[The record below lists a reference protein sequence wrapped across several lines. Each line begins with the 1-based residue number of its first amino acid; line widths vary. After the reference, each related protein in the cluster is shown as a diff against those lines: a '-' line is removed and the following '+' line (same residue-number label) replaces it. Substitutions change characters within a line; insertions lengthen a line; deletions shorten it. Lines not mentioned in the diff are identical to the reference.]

1 MKKLLI
7 VTDTWAPKIDGVVR
21 SIEFRMPELER
32 IGFAVTV
39 AHPGQF
45 RTVPFPLYPELR
57 LALFPKRRLRLML
70 AGLEPDYIHIETE
83 GALGLAARSLCR
95 RRGLKFTS
103 SYHTHF
109 QLYADVYARLPVRF
123 LLAPAAAALRW
134 FHSGAVRTF
143 VSTES
148 LREELARQGFK
159 NLAVCPLG
167 VDTGLFERQGRAP
180 SGSLE
185 RPVFAFFSRLAPEK
199 SPEEF
204 LRLDLPGTKLVIGDG
219 PDRRR
224 LEKKYP
230 AAKFVG
236 FQRGQALVDWLSGV
250 DVVVMP
256 SRTETF
262 GLVVIEALAMGIPVA
277 AHDVMGPRDII
288 KSGVHGYLSDDLK
301 QAALDSLSLSRE
313 ACRARALEFSW
324 KASAE
329 TYAKSL
335 EPAGERGAGK

>member
-7 VTDTWAPKIDGVVR
+7 VTDTWAPKVDGVAR
-21 SIEFRMPELER
+21 SIEFRAPELER
-32 IGFAVTV
+32 LGFAVTI

-45 RTVPFPLYPELR
+45 RTMPFPLYPELR
-57 LALFPKRRLRLML
+57 LALFPKARLRRML
-70 AGLEPDYIHIETE
+70 ADMRPDYIHIETE
-83 GALGLAARSLCR
+83 GSLGLAARSLCR
-95 RRGLKFTS
+95 RQGLRFTS
-103 SYHTHF
+103 SYHTHL

-123 LLAPAAAALRW
+123 LLTPAAAALRW
-134 FHSGAVRTF
+134 FHGAASATF

-159 NLAVCPLG
+159 HLAVCPLG
-167 VDTGLFERQGRAP
+167 VDTSLFVRNPQAP
-180 SGSLE
+180 KRELG

-199 SPEEF
+199 SPEDF
-204 LRLDLPGTKLVIGDG
+204 LKLDLPGAKLVIGDG
-219 PDRRR
+219 PDRKR

-230 AAKFVG
+230 KAKFVG
-236 FQRGQALVDWLSGV
+236 FQRGQALVDWLSLV

-277 AHDVMGPRDII
+277 ARDVMGPRDII
-288 KSGVHGYLSDDLK
+288 KNGVHGYLSDDLG
-301 QAALDSLSLSRE
+301 QAALKCLNLSPE

-324 KASAE
+324 KASAQM
-329 TYAKSL
+329 YAQNL
-335 EPAGERGAGK
+335 EPAGK

>member
-7 VTDTWAPKIDGVVR
+7 VTDTWAPKVDGVAR
-21 SIEFRMPELER
+21 SIEFRMPELQR
-32 IGFAVTV
+32 LGFAVTI

-57 LALFPKRRLRLML
+57 LALFPKARLRRML
-70 AGLEPDYIHIETE
+70 ADLRPDYIHIETE
-83 GALGLAARSLCR
+83 GSLGLAARSLCR
-95 RRGLKFTS
+95 HRGLRFTS
-103 SYHTHF
+103 SYHTHL

-134 FHSGAVRTF
+134 FHGAAVRTF

-148 LREELARQGFK
+148 LREELERQGFRH
-159 NLAVCPLG
+159 LAVCPLG
-167 VDTGLFERQGRAP
+167 VDTSLFARNPQAP
-180 SGSLE
+180 KRELE

-204 LRLDLPGTKLVIGDG
+204 LRLDLPGAKLVIGDG
-219 PDRRR
+219 PDRKR

-230 AAKFVG
+230 GAKFVG
-236 FQRGQALVDWLSGV
+236 FQRGQALVDWLSAV

-288 KSGVHGYLSDDLK
+288 KNGVHGYLSDDLG
-301 QAALDSLSLSRE
+301 QAALKCLKLSPE
-313 ACRARALEFSW
+313 ACRTRALEFSW
-324 KASAE
+324 KASAQ
-329 TYAKSL
+329 TYARNL
-335 EPAGERGAGK
+335 EPAGA